1 MSKFWVITKD
11 VYRKNVRSMSFII
24 MLLVPFIAAA
34 GLYIINQ
41 VTDNATE
48 EGDTIGVVVQGDSDL
63 LNTVEVQTVLDSMT
77 VLNSKE
83 QGEEQLKEEEIDGLL
98 LLSVEKDQI
107 NGEFYSSNTMPQVT
121 MALNQQLNQ
130 LQSSLRAKALGLSE
144 EEVASLN
151 ASVPFSVQKITFNEN
166 GEMNT
171 EEDFTSIRLVVGM
184 ATTILLFIF
193 IVTYASIIAQ
203 EIASEKGTRIMEVIL
218 SSVSARSHFYGKLAG
233 ILLVALTQIVVYA
246 VSIGLGFYWLK
257 NNSTVQAFLAEFS
270 IRDIL
275 GEFLVYTLLYLILG
289 ILIYAVLAA
298 LCGSLVSKVEDVSK
312 AILPVTYL
320 SLAGYM
326 IGLSLGMANPD
337 HLVIR
342 VTSFIPFFSSY
353 TMPIRLANNFVST
366 GEVLL
371 SLMILVLSIV
381 GLIIFSERMY
391 KANVLVYND
400 NGIFAALKQSIS
412 LMTKNKSGGVQ
423 DHE

>member
-11 VYRKNVRSMSFII
+11 VYRKNVRSISFII

-98 LLSVEKDQI
+98 LLSVEKEQI

-371 SLMILVLSIV
+371 SLMILILSVV

-400 NGIFAALKQSIS
+400 NGIFAALKQSVS

>member
-11 VYRKNVRSMSFII
+11 VYRKNVRSISFII

-63 LNTVEVQTVLDSMT
+63 LNTTEVQTILDSMT

-98 LLSVEKDQI
+98 LLSVGKEQI

-151 ASVPFSVQKITFNEN
+151 ASVPLSVQKITFNEN

-275 GEFLVYTLLYLILG
+275 GEFLAYTLLYLILG

-371 SLMILVLSIV
+371 SLMILILSVV

-400 NGIFAALKQSIS
+400 NGIFAALKQSVS

>member
-400 NGIFAALKQSIS
+400 NGIFAALKQSVS

>member
-11 VYRKNVRSMSFII
+11 VYRKNVRSISFII

-98 LLSVEKDQI
+98 LLSVEKEQI

-218 SSVSARSHFYGKLAG
+218 SSVSARSHLYGKLAG

-275 GEFLVYTLLYLILG
+275 GEFLAYTLLYLILG

-400 NGIFAALKQSIS
+400 NGIFAALKQSVS

>member
-11 VYRKNVRSMSFII
+11 VYRKNVRSISFII

-48 EGDTIGVVVQGDSDL
+48 EGDTIGVVVKGDSDL

-98 LLSVEKDQI
+98 LLSVEKEQI

-400 NGIFAALKQSIS
+400 NGIFAALKQSVS

>member
-11 VYRKNVRSMSFII
+11 VYRKNVRSISFII

-98 LLSVEKDQI
+98 LLSVEKEQI

-151 ASVPFSVQKITFNEN
+151 ASVPFSVQKITFNGN

-400 NGIFAALKQSIS
+400 NGIFAALKQSVS

>member
-11 VYRKNVRSMSFII
+11 VYRKNVRSISFII

-98 LLSVEKDQI
+98 LLSVEKEQI

-400 NGIFAALKQSIS
+400 NGIFAALKQSVS
-412 LMTKNKSGGVQ
+412 LMTKNKSGGDQ

>member
-11 VYRKNVRSMSFII
+11 VYRKNVRSISFII

-98 LLSVEKDQI
+98 LLSVEKEQI

-366 GEVLL
+366 GEILL

-423 DHE
+423 ERE

>member
-275 GEFLVYTLLYLILG
+275 GEFLAYTLLYLILG

-423 DHE
+423 DRE

>member
-11 VYRKNVRSMSFII
+11 VYRKNVRSISFII

-34 GLYIINQ
+34 GLYIIKQ

-98 LLSVEKDQI
+98 LLSVEKEQI

-400 NGIFAALKQSIS
+400 NGIFAALKQSVS

>member
-11 VYRKNVRSMSFII
+11 VYRKNVRSISFII

-98 LLSVEKDQI
+98 LLSVEKEQI

-130 LQSSLRAKALGLSE
+130 LQSSLRAKSLGLSE

>member
-11 VYRKNVRSMSFII
+11 VYRKNVRSISFII

-98 LLSVEKDQI
+98 LLSVEKEQI

-151 ASVPFSVQKITFNEN
+151 ASVPFSVQKITFNGN

>member
-11 VYRKNVRSMSFII
+11 VYRKNVRSISFII

-98 LLSVEKDQI
+98 LLSVEKEQI

-342 VTSFIPFFSSY
+342 VTSFIPFLSSY

-400 NGIFAALKQSIS
+400 NGIFAALKQSVS

>member
-11 VYRKNVRSMSFII
+11 VYRKNVRSISFII

-98 LLSVEKDQI
+98 LLSVEKEQI

-130 LQSSLRAKALGLSE
+130 LQSSLRAKSLGLSE

-423 DHE
+423 ERE

>member
-11 VYRKNVRSMSFII
+11 VYRKNIRSISFII

-98 LLSVEKDQI
+98 LLSVEKEQI

-342 VTSFIPFFSSY
+342 VTSFIPFLSSY

-423 DHE
+423 ERE

>member
-11 VYRKNVRSMSFII
+11 VYRKNVRSISFII

-98 LLSVEKDQI
+98 LLSVEKEQI

-353 TMPIRLANNFVST
+353 TMPIRLANNLVST

-423 DHE
+423 DRE

>member
-11 VYRKNVRSMSFII
+11 VYRKNVRSISFII

-98 LLSVEKDQI
+98 LLSVEKEQI

-233 ILLVALTQIVVYA
+233 ILLVALTQIVVYT

-423 DHE
+423 ERE

>member
-11 VYRKNVRSMSFII
+11 VYRKNVRSISFII

-98 LLSVEKDQI
+98 LLSVEKEQI

-151 ASVPFSVQKITFNEN
+151 ASVPFSVQKITFNGN

-275 GEFLVYTLLYLILG
+275 GEFLAYTLLYLILG

-326 IGLSLGMANPD
+326 IGLSLGMANPN

-353 TMPIRLANNFVST
+353 TMPIRLANNFVSK

-371 SLMILVLSIV
+371 SLMILILSV
-381 GLIIFSERMY
+381 VSLIIFSERMY

-400 NGIFAALKQSIS
+400 NGIFAALKQSVS

>member
-11 VYRKNVRSMSFII
+11 VYRKNVRSISFII

-275 GEFLVYTLLYLILG
+275 GEFLAYTLLYLILG

-400 NGIFAALKQSIS
+400 NGIFAALKQSVS

>member
-11 VYRKNVRSMSFII
+11 VYRKNVRSISFII

-63 LNTVEVQTVLDSMT
+63 LNTAEVQTVLDSMT

-275 GEFLVYTLLYLILG
+275 GEFLAYTLLYLILG

-371 SLMILVLSIV
+371 SLMILILSVV

-400 NGIFAALKQSIS
+400 NGIFAALKQSVS

>member
-11 VYRKNVRSMSFII
+11 VYRKNVRSISFII

-257 NNSTVQAFLAEFS
+257 NNSMVQAFLAEFS

-275 GEFLVYTLLYLILG
+275 GEFLAYTLLYLILG

-400 NGIFAALKQSIS
+400 NGIFAALKQSVS

>member
-11 VYRKNVRSMSFII
+11 VYRKNVRSISFII

-41 VTDNATE
+41 VTDNATD

-98 LLSVEKDQI
+98 LLSVEKEQI
-107 NGEFYSSNTMPQVT
+107 NGEFYSSDTMPQVT

-400 NGIFAALKQSIS
+400 NGIFAALKQSVS

>member
-11 VYRKNVRSMSFII
+11 VYRKNVRSISFII

-63 LNTVEVQTVLDSMT
+63 LNTVEVQTILDSMT

-98 LLSVEKDQI
+98 LLSVEKEQI

>member
-11 VYRKNVRSMSFII
+11 VYRKNVRSISFII

-98 LLSVEKDQI
+98 LLSVEKEQI

-275 GEFLVYTLLYLILG
+275 GEFLAYTLLYLILG

-423 DHE
+423 ERE

>member
-11 VYRKNVRSMSFII
+11 VYRKNVRSISFII

-107 NGEFYSSNTMPQVT
+107 NGEFYSSNTMTQVT

-275 GEFLVYTLLYLILG
+275 GEFLAYTLLYLILG

-400 NGIFAALKQSIS
+400 NGIFAALKQSVS

>member
-1 MSKFWVITKD
+1 M
-11 VYRKNVRSMSFII
+11 
-24 MLLVPFIAAA
+24 
-34 GLYIINQ
+34 
-41 VTDNATE
+41 
-48 EGDTIGVVVQGDSDL
+48 
-63 LNTVEVQTVLDSMT
+63 
-77 VLNSKE
+77 
-83 QGEEQLKEEEIDGLL
+83 
-98 LLSVEKDQI
+98 
-107 NGEFYSSNTMPQVT
+107 
-121 MALNQQLNQ
+121 
-130 LQSSLRAKALGLSE
+130 
-144 EEVASLN
+144 
-151 ASVPFSVQKITFNEN
+151 
-166 GEMNT
+166 
-171 EEDFTSIRLVVGM
+171 
-184 ATTILLFIF
+184 
-193 IVTYASIIAQ
+193 
-203 EIASEKGTRIMEVIL
+203 
-218 SSVSARSHFYGKLAG
+218 
-233 ILLVALTQIVVYA
+233 
-246 VSIGLGFYWLK
+246 
-257 NNSTVQAFLAEFS
+257 
-270 IRDIL
+270 
-275 GEFLVYTLLYLILG
+275 
-289 ILIYAVLAA
+289 IYAVLAA

-400 NGIFAALKQSIS
+400 NGIFAALKQSVS

>member
-11 VYRKNVRSMSFII
+11 VYRKNVRSISFII

-98 LLSVEKDQI
+98 LLSVEKEQI

-151 ASVPFSVQKITFNEN
+151 ASVPFSVQKITFNGN

-233 ILLVALTQIVVYA
+233 ILLVALTQIMVYA

-275 GEFLVYTLLYLILG
+275 GEFLAYTLLYLILG

-353 TMPIRLANNFVST
+353 TMPIRLANNFVSK

-371 SLMILVLSIV
+371 SLMILILSV
-381 GLIIFSERMY
+381 VSLIIFSERMY

-400 NGIFAALKQSIS
+400 NGIFAALKQSVS

>member
-1 MSKFWVITKD
+1 MSKFWVIPKD
-11 VYRKNVRSMSFII
+11 VYRKNVRSISFII

-98 LLSVEKDQI
+98 LLSVEKEQI

-342 VTSFIPFFSSY
+342 VTSFIPFLSSY

-423 DHE
+423 ERE

>member
-11 VYRKNVRSMSFII
+11 VYRKNVRSISFII

-98 LLSVEKDQI
+98 LLSVEKEQI

>member
-11 VYRKNVRSMSFII
+11 VYRKNVRSISFII

-41 VTDNATE
+41 ITDNATE

-98 LLSVEKDQI
+98 LLSVEKEQI
-107 NGEFYSSNTMPQVT
+107 NGEFYSSDTMPQVT

-423 DHE
+423 ERE

>member
-11 VYRKNVRSMSFII
+11 VYRKNVRSISFII

-98 LLSVEKDQI
+98 LLSVEKEQI

-275 GEFLVYTLLYLILG
+275 GEFLAYTLLYLILG

-371 SLMILVLSIV
+371 SLMILVLSV
-381 GLIIFSERMY
+381 VSLIIFSERMY

-400 NGIFAALKQSIS
+400 NGIFAALKQSVS

>member
-11 VYRKNVRSMSFII
+11 VYRKNVRSISFII

-98 LLSVEKDQI
+98 LLSVEKEQI

-144 EEVASLN
+144 DEVASLN

-166 GEMNT
+166 SEMNT

-371 SLMILVLSIV
+371 SLMILVLSV
-381 GLIIFSERMY
+381 VSLIIFSERMY

-400 NGIFAALKQSIS
+400 NGIFAALKQSVS

>member
-98 LLSVEKDQI
+98 LLSVEKEQI

-400 NGIFAALKQSIS
+400 NGIFAALKQSVS

-423 DHE
+423 DRE

>member
-11 VYRKNVRSMSFII
+11 VYRKNVRSISFII

-98 LLSVEKDQI
+98 LLSVEKEQI

-151 ASVPFSVQKITFNEN
+151 ASVPFSVQKITFNGN

-423 DHE
+423 ERE

>member
-11 VYRKNVRSMSFII
+11 VYRKNVRSISFII

-63 LNTVEVQTVLDSMT
+63 LNTAEVQTVIDSMT

-98 LLSVEKDQI
+98 LLSVEKEQI

-144 EEVASLN
+144 DEVASLN

-166 GEMNT
+166 SEMNT

-371 SLMILVLSIV
+371 SLMILILSVV

-400 NGIFAALKQSIS
+400 NGIFAALKQSVS

>member
-11 VYRKNVRSMSFII
+11 VYRKNVRSISFII

-63 LNTVEVQTVLDSMT
+63 LNTAEVQTVIDSMT

-98 LLSVEKDQI
+98 LLSVEKEQI

-275 GEFLVYTLLYLILG
+275 GEFLAYTLLYLILG

-400 NGIFAALKQSIS
+400 NGIFAALKQSVS
-412 LMTKNKSGGVQ
+412 LMTKNKSGGDQ

>member
-1 MSKFWVITKD
+1 M
-11 VYRKNVRSMSFII
+11 YRKNVRSISFII

-257 NNSTVQAFLAEFS
+257 NNSTVQVFLAEFS

-275 GEFLVYTLLYLILG
+275 GEFLAYTLLYLILG

-400 NGIFAALKQSIS
+400 NGIFAALKQSVS